1 MAIRAVVS
9 TALALSAVGL
19 IAAGPANAA
28 FSVVPSPNAGAG
40 NNMLNG
46 VSAGSTS
53 DAWAV
58 GTVGSGREDFGTGT
72 LTERWNGA
80 AWTVVPSPDTL
91 HIDDV
96 LNAVADLS
104 PSNAWAVGLVKTTG
118 VKTGSPLIVHW
129 NGTSWQT
136 VASPAGV
143 SGKLRAISADSA
155 SDIWAVGDDGRG
167 HAIAFH
173 SNGTSWIPATLPA
186 IGIDNLQ
193 GVKAFSPSDV
203 WAVGG
208 LTPSSGTSQGQT
220 LVMHWNGSTWS
231 VVPSANPDPNV
242 DTFHAVDGVSTND
255 LWAVGQQARSTS
267 MTGVAPGTRTL
278 AEHWSGTRWTA
289 VTTPNSAN
297 DNSLNGL
304 AALTS
309 ASAFSAGTSTQ
320 PGASIPVNRTIAARW
335 NGASWLADPSGNV
348 GTSDNLLNGA
358 AAIPGTHSAWAVGF
372 RLTATTA
379 AQTLIE
385 QDTSG

>member
-1 MAIRAVVS
+1 MAVRAVVK

-19 IAAGPANAA
+19 LAAGPANAA
-28 FSVVPSPNAGAG
+28 FSVVPSPDAGAG

-46 VSAGSTS
+46 VGAGSAS

-80 AWTVVPSPDTL
+80 AWNVVPSPDTL

-96 LNAVADLS
+96 LNAVADVS
-104 PSNAWAVGLVKTTG
+104 PSNAWAVGGVKSIG
-118 VKTGSPLIVHW
+118 VKTGSPLVVHW

-143 SGKLRAISADSA
+143 SGKLRAVSADSA
-155 SDIWAVGDDGRG
+155 SDLWAVGDDGRG

-173 SNGTSWIPATLPA
+173 SNGTSWISATLPA

-203 WAVGG
+203 WAVGSVIPAG
-208 LTPSSGTSQGQT
+208 ASDGRT
-220 LVMHWNGSTWS
+220 LVMHWNGSAWS
-231 VVPSANPDPNV
+231 VVPSPNPDANV
-242 DTFHAVDGVSTND
+242 DILHAVDGVSTND
-255 LWAVGQQARSTS
+255 LWAVGQQARSMS
-267 MTGVAPGTRTL
+267 VTGAEPGTRSL
-278 AEHWSGTRWTA
+278 AEHWNGTRWTA
-289 VTTPNSAN
+289 VTTPNSN
-297 DNSLNGL
+297 DENSLNGV
-304 AALTS
+304 AALAS
-309 ASAFSAGTSTQ
+309 ASAFAVGTKTQTAGS
-320 PGASIPVNRTIAARW
+320 GLANRTIAARW
-335 NGASWLADPSGNV
+335 NGASWVADPSGNV
-348 GTSDNLLNGA
+348 GSDSLLNGGA
-358 AAIPGTHSAWAVGF
+358 TIPGTRSAWAVGF

>member
-1 MAIRAVVS
+1 MAVRAVVR

-19 IAAGPANAA
+19 FAAGPANAA

-46 VSAGSTS
+46 VSAGSAS

-96 LNAVADLS
+96 LNAVADVS

-155 SDIWAVGDDGRG
+155 SDLWAVGDDGRG
-167 HAIAFH
+167 HAIAFR
-173 SNGTSWIPATLPA
+173 SDGTSWISTTLPA
-186 IGIDNLQ
+186 IGVDNLQ
-193 GVKAFSPSDV
+193 GVKAFSPTDA
-203 WAVGG
+203 WAVGS
-208 LTPSSGTSQGQT
+208 LTSASGQGRT
-220 LVMHWNGSTWS
+220 LVMHWNGSAWS

-242 DTFHAVDGVSTND
+242 DAFHAVDGVSSND
-255 LWAVGQQARSTS
+255 LWAVGQQARSTAL
-267 MTGVAPGTRTL
+267 TGVAPGTRTL
-278 AEHWSGTRWTA
+278 AEHWNGTRWTA
-289 VTTPNSAN
+289 ATTPNSAN
-297 DNSLNGL
+297 DNSLNGV
-304 AALTS
+304 AALAS
-309 ASAFSAGTSTQ
+309 ASAFSVGTSTQ
-320 PGASIPVNRTIAARW
+320 PGGSIPVNRTIAARW
-335 NGASWLADPSGNV
+335 NGASWVADPSGNV
-348 GTSDNLLNGA
+348 GTTDNLLNGA

-372 RLTATTA
+372 HLTASTA

>member
-1 MAIRAVVS
+1 MAVRAVVR

-19 IAAGPANAA
+19 FAAGPANAA

-40 NNMLNG
+40 NNALNG
-46 VSAGSTS
+46 VSAGSAS

-58 GTVGSGREDFGTGT
+58 GTVGSGKEDAGIGT

-80 AWTVVPSPDTL
+80 AWSVVPSPDTL
-91 HIDDV
+91 HNDDV
-96 LNAVADLS
+96 LNGVADLT
-104 PSNAWAVGLVKTTG
+104 PSNAWAVGLVKTSG
-118 VKTGSPLIVHW
+118 VKTGAPLIVHW

-136 VASPAGV
+136 VAPPAGV
-143 SGKLRAISADSA
+143 TGKLRAISADRP
-155 SDIWAVGDDGRG
+155 SDLWAVGDDGRG
-167 HAIAFH
+167 HAIAFR
-173 SNGTSWIPATLPA
+173 SDGTSWISTTLPA
-186 IGIDNLQ
+186 VGIDNLQ

-208 LTPSSGTSQGQT
+208 LTPSSGTAQGHT
-220 LVMHWNGSTWS
+220 VVMHWNGSAWS

-242 DTFHAVDGVSTND
+242 DTFHAVDGVASND
-255 LWAVGQQARSTS
+255 LWAVGQQARSTA

-297 DNSLNGL
+297 DDSLNGVAVL
-304 AALTS
+304 AST
-309 ASAFSAGTSTQ
+309 SAFSVGTSTQ
-320 PGASIPVNRTIAARW
+320 PGGSIPVNRTIAARW
-335 NGASWLADPSGNV
+335 NGASWAGDPSGNV
-348 GTSDNLLNGA
+348 GTTDNLLSGA

-372 RLTATTA
+372 RLTAA
-379 AQTLIE
+379 GPDQTLIE